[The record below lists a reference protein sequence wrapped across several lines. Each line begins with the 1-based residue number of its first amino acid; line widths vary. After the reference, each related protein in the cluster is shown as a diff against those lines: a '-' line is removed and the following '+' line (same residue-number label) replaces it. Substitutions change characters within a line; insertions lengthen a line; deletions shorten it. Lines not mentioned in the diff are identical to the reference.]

1 MVNHPGLQCVSGATA
16 FAQGK
21 IVVANDEYTLSD
33 TGCVN
38 APEDADQ
45 MPPEPL
51 DGASYSRLRGSLCLL
66 LSASFKAG
74 IQGTEVIVV

>member
-1 MVNHPGLQCVSGATA
+1 MQRLITLGFSVSVWATV

-21 IVVANDEYTLSD
+21 IVVANDAWTLSN

-66 LSASFKAG
+66 LSASFKAAFKV
-74 IQGTEVIVV
+74 QR